1 MSPGNLARLS
11 VFVDGFELKMLEG
24 QWETIWK
31 WLQMHQ
37 NLLGW
42 AALASLIMFLGT
54 LVAVPL
60 LVIALPHNYL
70 IEQDMGLLR
79 IPRLWRWPYLL
90 IKNGIGA
97 GLVLAGAAMLVL
109 PGQGLLTLVIGLSL
123 MNFPGKR
130 RLIIRILSR
139 PRVFRT
145 INSLRDKARR
155 PPLQW
160 PLDDS

>member
-1 MSPGNLARLS
+1 
-11 VFVDGFELKMLEG
+11 MLED
-24 QWETIWK
+24 QWETIWR

-37 NLLGW
+37 NLLAA
-42 AALASLIMFLGT
+42 AALASLIMFLVT

-60 LVIALPHNYL
+60 IVIALPHSYL
-70 IEQDMGLLR
+70 IEEGMGLSR

-130 RLIIRILSR
+130 RLIIRILRR

-145 INSLRDKARR
+145 INTMRDKARR

-160 PLDDS
+160 PPDES